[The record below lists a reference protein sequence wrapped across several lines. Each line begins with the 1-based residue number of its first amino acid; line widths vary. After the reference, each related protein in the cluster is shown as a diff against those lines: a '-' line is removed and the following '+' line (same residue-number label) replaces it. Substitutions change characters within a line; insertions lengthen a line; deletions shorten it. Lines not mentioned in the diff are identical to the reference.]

1 MKFLV
6 YIVLSAVSAICFAKT
21 GYVDMKEA
29 IQNTRQ
35 GQKVQ
40 KRLQGDLEKVKKE
53 IAVLEA
59 RLTKERTK
67 LEQDIP
73 LLSDQKR
80 AERVQK
86 FQQKVLKSQ
95 KEAEEKKVALQ
106 QLEDKLMSPIFQKLQ
121 KVIGR
126 VAAKEGYTAV
136 LNKDN
141 NVLWVSPDLD
151 MTKKVSAQF
160 NKKYK

>member
-1 MKFLV
+1 MRFFVFIICLC
-6 YIVLSAVSAICFAKT
+6 APICFAKT
-21 GYVDMKEA
+21 GYVDMKGA

-35 GQKVQ
+35 GRKVQ
-40 KRLQGDLEKVKKE
+40 KRLQGDLKKVKKE
-53 IAVLEA
+53 ISALETQ
-59 RLTKERTK
+59 LTKERAK

-73 LLSDQKR
+73 LLSEQKR
-80 AERVQK
+80 AQRVQQ

-95 KEAEEKKVALQ
+95 KEAEAKKVALQ
-106 QLEDKLMSPIFQKLQ
+106 QLEDKLMSPIIQKIQ
-121 KVIGR
+121 RVISQ
-126 VAAKEGYTAV
+126 VAAKEGYTAI

-160 NKKYK
+160 NKKHK